1 MANVTY
7 NYGASPLGLIPE
19 DNNFKDAYKETNGS
33 FDSIFTS
40 ATKYTTLERKGK
52 NRAIFSRNDLHNN
65 TVYDT
70 STEKIIEE
78 FKDIHH
84 LALKYSDF
92 AYLRD
97 FGLYPNNRLMILRR
111 FPNPVFDDIYSDTNE
126 DGPGRPIATVIGYI
140 EPVKDILTF
149 DFNEEWTKAD
159 TNFIKILNEVG
170 KDFRMDKIPGLGQKG
185 LGTHLSEGAGMVPLP
200 GASELFQRSL
210 AKKLGLISGDGSDLP
225 VGDPNLIREAMARRI
240 PDGESFTSGLKSIFT
255 ITMKVN
261 YELKYIHGV
270 DPTLVYGDIVNLLLN
285 MGTSESKFFLGGGD
299 RVDDATAFLTKL
311 QKDPKGAIKQMVDGL
326 MEVIKDGIEKLK
338 GLFNKAKADNDSTDP
353 KADPDAAPKQD
364 PDVLKSLFDGLKD
377 VISNITVYLTAFLIA
392 KYRVSLLGVIASMT
406 GGPST
411 PWHLTIGNPLRPI
424 FCSGD
429 MYVKQVKVTMGP
441 QLSFNDLPT
450 HISADIQLSPARNL
464 GLQEI
469 HRKFQCGTIRTSV
482 LSSSKHLGLKAG
494 HKESFWS
501 QKSGFFDIFDG
512 DKLRTPT
519 EVNVNNTL
527 SNPTAGQST
536 PAAGQSAPAAGQSAP
551 GVEP

>member
-19 DNNFKDAYKETNGS
+19 DNNFTDAYKETNGS

-40 ATKYTTLERKGK
+40 ATKYTTLESKGK
-52 NRAIFSRNDLHNN
+52 NRAIFSRKNLHNN

-111 FPNPVFDDIYSDTNE
+111 FPNPVFDDIYSDDNE
-126 DGPGRPIATVIGYI
+126 TGPGRPIATVIGYI
-140 EPVKDILTF
+140 EPDKDILAF
-149 DFNEEWTKAD
+149 DFNEEWIKAD
-159 TNFIKILNEVG
+159 TDFVKILNDVG
-170 KDFRMDKIPGLGQKG
+170 KDFRMNKIPSLQKG
-185 LGTHLSEGAGMVPLP
+185 LGTYLSETAGNVAVLP
-200 GASELFQRSL
+200 GASQLFQRSL

-225 VGDPNLIREAMARRI
+225 VGDPNLIREAMVRRI
-240 PDGESFTSGLKSIFT
+240 PDGESFSSGLKSTFT

-299 RVDDATAFLTKL
+299 RVGGTAAILTKL
-311 QKDPKGAIKQMVDGL
+311 QKDPKGAIKEMVDGI
-326 MEVIKDGIEKLK
+326 MEAIKSGIDKLK
-338 GLFNKAKADNDSTDP
+338 ALFKKESSASTTP
-353 KADPDAAPKQD
+353 ADPAAPVED
-364 PDVLKSLFDGLKD
+364 AGVLKSLFDGLKN
-377 VISNITVYLTAFLIA
+377 VILNITEYLTAFLVA
-392 KYRVSLLGVIASMT
+392 GYRVRLLGVIASMT

-469 HRKFQCGTIRTSV
+469 HRKFQCGTIRTKDNTYSDQGFL
-482 LSSSKHLGLKAG
+482 LSKGLPHLGLKDG
-494 HKESFWS
+494 HQESFWS
-501 QKSGFFDIFDG
+501 QKSGFFEIFDG
-512 DKLRTPT
+512 DKLKSP
-519 EVNVNNTL
+519 EDVKKMNN
-527 SNPTAGQST
+527 PPP
-536 PAAGQSAPAAGQSAP
+536 PAT
-551 GVEP
+551 